1 MRLCI
6 VVSLAMIM
14 VQSYAQTIVGTWQL
28 SDEKTCLQS
37 EFTESDTESDTE
49 KELVKD
55 MQVSSTSAARTLKF
69 DKKGNG
75 EEAIL
80 MAGKKKGTDVKSFK
94 YKIAGKDLML
104 LDSKSGL
111 MTQQWT
117 IDELSQSTL
126 KIHNSI
132 KGCETKAFLRI
143 K

>member
-6 VVSLAMIM
+6 VVSLAMI
-14 VQSYAQTIVGTWQL
+14 VLQSHAQTIVGTWQL

-37 EFTESDTESDTE
+37 EFKESDTE
-49 KELVKD
+49 KELTQD

-75 EEAIL
+75 EETIL
-80 MAGKKKGTDVKSFK
+80 MAGKKKGSDPKSFK
-94 YKIAGKDLML
+94 YKINGQDLML

-117 IDELSQSTL
+117 IDELSQSAL
-126 KIHNSI
+126 KIHNA
-132 KGCETKAFLRI
+132 KKECEKKSFSRI

>member
-6 VVSLAMIM
+6 VVSLAMI
-14 VQSYAQTIVGTWQL
+14 VLQSHAQTIVGAWQL

-37 EFTESDTESDTE
+37 EFTETDTE

-80 MAGKKKGTDVKSFK
+80 MSGKKKATDVKSFK
-94 YKIAGKDLML
+94 YKINGQDLML

-117 IDELSQSTL
+117 IDELSQSAL
-126 KIHNSI
+126 KIHNA
-132 KGCETKAFLRI
+132 KKECEKKSFSRI

>member
-37 EFTESDTESDTE
+37 EFTESDTE

-94 YKIAGKDLML
+94 YKIAGQDLML